1 MGCHGSLRPALFLY
15 VFVAVSQKRGIQWQ
29 YHGIWWQY
37 NIDRIRIDT
46 QRRPVHGNVA
56 SKIDGQQCEIGGYP
70 KGRLA
75 AKQCAFNPSRE
86 NLPWVPGISR
96 VGAPHSEDVGS
107 AVSNVIDDY
116 RPRNLVW
123 EGGTHGYGHWPL
135 PLIGR
140 KGLRRLD
147 FCWDARFSGCYI
159 LDFGCVFTAKKWYTE
174 HMEIS
179 RL

>member
-1 MGCHGSLRPALFLY
+1 MDPYVQPCFCMSLWPCPK
-15 VFVAVSQKRGIQWQ
+15 KRGIQWQ

>member
-1 MGCHGSLRPALFLY
+1 MAMLRTKLMVNSAKLWGTQKGALLRSSAHSTQAARIYHEFPESAKQRMMFGHVERLVVWSCL
-15 VFVAVSQKRGIQWQ
+15 VFVR
-29 YHGIWWQY
+29 YH
-37 NIDRIRIDT
+37 
-46 QRRPVHGNVA
+46 
-56 SKIDGQQCEIGGYP
+56 S
-70 KGRLA
+70 
-75 AKQCAFNPSRE
+75 S
-86 NLPWVPGISR
+86 